1 MITFKLR
8 GGSRMNQRTQSE
20 KIARNKEKQDIEE
33 AKRAAKEQERK
44 QDYIAREQARQKA
57 TDSKQTQKAEKHAR
71 EETEQL
77 AREQA
82 RKKDYDARE
91 KDLVDAHK
99 ARKLREK
106 E

>member
-1 MITFKLR
+1 
-8 GGSRMNQRTQSE
+8 MNQGTQSE
-20 KIARNKEKQDIEE
+20 KKARNKEKQDIEE
-33 AKRAAKEQERK
+33 AKRAVKEQERK
-44 QDYIAREQARQKA
+44 QDYIAREQVRQKA